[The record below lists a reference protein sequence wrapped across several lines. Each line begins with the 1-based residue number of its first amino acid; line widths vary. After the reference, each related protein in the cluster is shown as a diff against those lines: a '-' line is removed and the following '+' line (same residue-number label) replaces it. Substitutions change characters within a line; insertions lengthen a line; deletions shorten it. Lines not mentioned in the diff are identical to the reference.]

1 MQSIDQKDGSPRDE
15 ACANI
20 DSHGTAT
27 NSSPPGVI
35 RPSPEEDRAS
45 TVPLFLVPR
54 AVADL
59 IRRYGRAV
67 REINVRRTRNHQYSI
82 HVERGRP

>member
-15 ACANI
+15 TYANI
-20 DSHGTAT
+20 DSHGTANT
-27 NSSPPGVI
+27 TSPPRVI
-35 RPSPEEDRAS
+35 RPSPEEDRTS

-59 IRRYGRAV
+59 IRRHGRAV
-67 REINVRRTRNHQYSI
+67 REIHVRRTRNHHYTVEI
-82 HVERGRP
+82 ERGRP

>member
-1 MQSIDQKDGSPRDE
+1 MHSIDRKDGSPHDE

-20 DSHGTAT
+20 DSHGTA
-27 NSSPPGVI
+27 NSSSPPGVI
-35 RPSPEEDRAS
+35 RPSPEEERAS

-54 AVADL
+54 AVADV

-82 HVERGRP
+82 NVERGRP

>member
-1 MQSIDQKDGSPRDE
+1 MQSIDHKDGSPRDE

-27 NSSPPGVI
+27 SSSPPGVI
-35 RPSPEEDRAS
+35 RPSEEDRVS

-54 AVADL
+54 AVADV

-67 REINVRRTRNHQYSI
+67 REIHVRRTRNHHYTVEI
-82 HVERGRP
+82 ERGRP

>member
-67 REINVRRTRNHQYSI
+67 REIHVRRTRNHHYTVEI
-82 HVERGRP
+82 ERGRP

>member
-27 NSSPPGVI
+27 NSSPSGVI

-67 REINVRRTRNHQYSI
+67 REIHVRRTRTHHYTVEI
-82 HVERGRP
+82 ERGRP